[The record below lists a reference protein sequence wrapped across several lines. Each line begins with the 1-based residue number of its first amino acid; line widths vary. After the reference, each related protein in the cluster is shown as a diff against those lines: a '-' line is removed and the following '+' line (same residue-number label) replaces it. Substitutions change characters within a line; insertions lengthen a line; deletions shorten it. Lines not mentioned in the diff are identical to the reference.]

1 LAGFYLP
8 GPFFLCKQIV
18 RISVGRRVVVT
29 GVGLVTPL
37 GTGVEKTWSALCAG
51 KSGIGP
57 ITRFDASEVG
67 VNIAAEVKDFQVEDH
82 IDKKVAKHL
91 DLFVQYAVAAAGE
104 ALRNAGFQI
113 TEENAPRVGSIMG
126 CGLGGLPTI
135 EKYHQVALEK
145 GTKRITPFFIPMVIP
160 NMGAGQISI
169 IYGTRGPNLCLT
181 TACAAGTH
189 AVGEAFRSIAND
201 ECDVVITGGSES
213 VICPLAVGGFHA
225 MKALST
231 RNDQPEKAS
240 RPFERDRDGFII
252 SEGAGVLILEE
263 LEHAKARG
271 ATIYAEVAGY
281 GLSGDGYHMAAPPED
296 GNGAVRCMKMAL
308 KDAGMSPEDVDYINA
323 HGTSTPLNDVVETRA
338 IKTAF
343 GDQAYKLAISS
354 TKSMTGHMLGGAGG
368 IEAVFTA
375 LSIKHQIAP
384 PTMNLENPDP
394 ECDLDYVPN
403 QARKMKIRAAMS
415 NSFGFGGT
423 NAVLI
428 MKQYEDKP

>member
-1 LAGFYLP
+1 M
-8 GPFFLCKQIV
+8 

-37 GTGVEKTWSALCAG
+37 GTGVEKTWNGLCAG

-67 VNIAAEVKDFQVEDH
+67 VTIAAEVKDFQVEEH

-104 ALRNAGFQI
+104 ALRDADFQI
-113 TEENAPRVGSIMG
+113 TDANAARVGSIMG

-169 IYGTRGPNLCLT
+169 IYGTKGPNLSLT

-189 AVGEAFRSIAND
+189 AVGEAFRSIANA
-201 ECDVVITGGSES
+201 ECDVAITGGSES
-213 VICPLAVGGFHA
+213 VICPLAVGGFHS

-231 RNDQPEKAS
+231 RNDDPEKAS
-240 RPFERDRDGFII
+240 RPFDKDRDGFII
-252 SEGAGVLILEE
+252 SEGAGVLILEA
-263 LEHAKARG
+263 LEHAQARG
-271 ATIYAEVAGY
+271 ARIYAEVVGY

-296 GNGAVRCMKMAL
+296 GDGAVRCMRMAL
-308 KDAGMSPEDVDYINA
+308 QDAGMQPEDLDYVNA

-338 IKTAF
+338 IKKVF
-343 GDQAYKLAISS
+343 GAHAYRLAISS

-368 IEAVFTA
+368 IESVFTA
-375 LSIKHQIAP
+375 LAIKHQMAP
-384 PTMNLENPDP
+384 PTMNLENPGP

-403 QARKMKIRAAMS
+403 KARAMKIRAAMS

-428 MKQYEDKP
+428 MKRYEG